1 MELIIKNGQIS
12 EPSPVEKEFKTLKEY
27 IKESRKTR
35 FKKLQNNKKYKP
47 KPKKIIVSQK
57 INNSTSTQ
65 NLPENAEMQKKQNP
79 SPNSSNTSLEHNS
92 KLKNQI
98 KLLYHNMTNHIKKD
112 NLFIHPDSDH
122 HNIIILKDYHTFIF
136 DKNNQKHNVSVRL
149 LVGSWKNFIP
159 LVEKNPYQFLELK
172 NHFYQWLQYEL
183 KNIQIQD
190 LVQKLYDSF
199 LEKAYKIQDLTPYV
213 SKLEHLL
220 IQNLKKTSKQTKGF
234 EEKLFNIF
242 ENWEQ
247 EYQEIKTIEKIENQL
262 NLSSYENS
270 FPLARTL
277 QRKFTIYIGPTNSGK
292 TYHALNE
299 LKKAKNG
306 LYLAPLRLM
315 AAEGQESLFERGLL
329 ANLITGEEQI
339 LLPKATF
346 SSSTI
351 EMCQFNKSYDCV
363 VIDEIQMI
371 ADPVRGWAWSQA
383 LIGVAAKQVILVG
396 SEESLPYII
405 PVIDSLQESYE
416 IKRFERKTPLTTI
429 SPLKNLNSLKNGDCI
444 VVFSRKDA
452 LIMKNAVESFGKKCS
467 VIYGNLSPEV
477 RRQEASK
484 FKNGQ
489 NQILIAT
496 DAIGMGLNL
505 PIQRLFFSTLK
516 KFDGINTRYLTISE
530 IKQIAGRAGRFGFSE
545 SGHVSLLQD
554 GDFVEKQLLEKAI
567 HSGYEFTND
576 SRIHIAPNL
585 QQIQTICKVLQ
596 KDDLYSALIFF
607 KEKLIQNHTLYKTA
621 NLDSMI
627 EIAKFLKSKNF
638 DLLNWLNYSC
648 VPIDP
653 SNDQHMYYFNLWI
666 KNHKKNIAV
675 LAPEL
680 PDVISHSKVDSYS
693 LYEAENFV
701 KLCMSYRW
709 LHYKYP
715 NIYTDEKT
723 AVLHAKITNDFIEKS
738 LTHHI
743 AIAKNPKWKKN

>member
-1 MELIIKNGQIS
+1 MELIIKNGHIL
-12 EPSPVEKEFKTLKEY
+12 EPSKEEKEFTILKEY

-35 FKKLQNNKKYKP
+35 FKKLQNNKKFKP
-47 KPKKIIVSQK
+47 KPKKIIISQK
-57 INNSTSTQ
+57 IKNKISKETSPMNSQTQ
-65 NLPENAEMQKKQNP
+65 QKQQPISQHQNK
-79 SPNSSNTSLEHNS
+79 EHNS
-92 KLKNQI
+92 QLKNQI
-98 KLLYHNMTNHIKKD
+98 KLLYHNITHHIKKD
-112 NLFIHPDSDH
+112 NLFIHPNSDYQK
-122 HNIIILKDYHTFIF
+122 IIILKDYHTFIF
-136 DKNNQKHNVSVRL
+136 DQQNKKHNVSVRL
-149 LVGSWKNFIP
+149 LIGSWTEFMNI
-159 LVEKNPYQFLELK
+159 VEKNPYQFLELK
-172 NHFYQWLQYEL
+172 NHFHQWLQQEI
-183 KNIQIQD
+183 KKIHIQD
-190 LVQKLYDSF
+190 LVQNIYDSF
-199 LEKAYKIQDLTPYV
+199 LQKAKKIDDLIPYIP
-213 SKLEHLL
+213 KLENIL

-234 EEKLFNIF
+234 EEKLFLLF
-242 ENWEQ
+242 DNWQQ
-247 EYQEIKTIEKIENQL
+247 EYQELRTIEKIENQL
-262 NLSSYENS
+262 NLGSYENS

-329 ANLITGEEQI
+329 ANLITGEEQN
-339 LLPKATF
+339 LLPNATF
-346 SSSTI
+346 SSCTI

-371 ADPVRGWAWSQA
+371 SDSVRGWAWSQA
-383 LIGVAAKQVILVG
+383 LIGVAAKHVILVG
-396 SEESLPYII
+396 SEESLPYIL
-405 PVIDSLQESYE
+405 PVIDSLHESYE

-429 SPLKNLNSLKNGDCI
+429 QPLKNLNSLKSGDCI

-452 LIMKNAVESFGKKCS
+452 LAMKNAVESFGKKCS

-477 RRQEASK
+477 RRQEATK
-484 FKNGQ
+484 FKNNQ
-489 NQILIAT
+489 NEILIAT

-545 SGHVSLLQD
+545 SGEVSLLQESD
-554 GDFVEKQLLEKAI
+554 LVDRQLLEKAI
-567 HSGYEFTND
+567 HSGYDLTND

-607 KEKLIQNHTLYKTA
+607 KEKLIQNHNLYKTA

-627 EIAKFLKSKNF
+627 EISKLLKSKNF

-653 SNDQHMYYFNLWI
+653 SNDNHMYYFNLWI
-666 KNHKKNIAV
+666 KNHKKNTPV

-680 PDVISHSKVDSYS
+680 PNVISHSKVDSYS

-715 NIYTDEKT
+715 EIYNDEKT
-723 AVLHAKITNDFIEKS
+723 AIFHAKITNDFIEKS

-743 AIAKNPKWKKN
+743 TITKNPKWKRN